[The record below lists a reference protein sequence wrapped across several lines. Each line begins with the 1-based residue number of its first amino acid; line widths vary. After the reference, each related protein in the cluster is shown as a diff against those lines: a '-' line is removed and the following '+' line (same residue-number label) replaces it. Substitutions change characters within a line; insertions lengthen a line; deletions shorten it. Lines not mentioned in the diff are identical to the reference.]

1 MQDHSIGVEGMNT
14 DTVIDSLVNVQD
26 WLAHEL
32 AEVDQDYRM
41 ELAEAIIAIDKT
53 ISTLVQY
60 QAMVGVDD

>member
-1 MQDHSIGVEGMNT
+1 MNT
-14 DTVIDSLVNVQD
+14 DTAIDNLVNVQD

-32 AEVDQDYRM
+32 AEVDQDYRF

-60 QAMVGVDD
+60 QSMVGADD

>member
-1 MQDHSIGVEGMNT
+1 MNT
-14 DTVIDSLVNVQD
+14 DTAIDNLATVQD

-32 AEVDQDYRM
+32 VEVDQDYRT

-60 QAMVGVDD
+60 QAMVGDYEK